1 MPPEIELKEGGGRV
15 KEAVVTVELETL
27 PEVPEAKIDKLKLE
41 RHTVEADD
49 AAVDKALVDLAQ
61 GQKSFD
67 PAKPA
72 HKAGKG
78 DLVLMDFEGKV
89 DGEPFEGGKG
99 EGMSIEIGS
108 GRLIPGFEDQ
118 LIGAKAN
125 EQRPINVTFPPDHHA
140 QSPKGKDSEDPPV
153 GK

>member
-41 RHTVEADD
+41 RHTVEADA

-78 DLVLMDFEGKV
+78 DLVLLDFAGTV
-89 DGEPFEGGKG
+89 AGAPFEGGKG
-99 EGMSIEIGS
+99 EGMSIALGY
-108 GRLIPGFEDQ
+108 GRLIPGFADP
-118 LIGAKAN
+118 LSGPTATA
-125 EQRPINVTFPPDHHA
+125 QRPLPVPLPTDPTLE
-140 QSPKGKDSEDPPV
+140 SP
-153 GK
+153 